1 MQQNL
6 IGNSEHPA
14 FEIKN
19 VSSELLI
26 FFEISF
32 MILED
37 EKTRGVKKTMD
48 ILLEDVLDAMEDPI
62 YILNKE
68 ADFIFANKALIELT
82 GYTRKEAL
90 TFNALELEE
99 KGTIDRSVTR
109 TVLRTKQKTTAC
121 QHVTKKNK
129 VVNKLMIT
137 QTPIFE
143 ADGEIKYL
151 IGVLKNVGEINEQYR
166 DAMLKNEVTVLHRK
180 EDDDKEMAFNNI
192 IAESSDMKKLL
203 ESVSKL
209 AAYDTSI
216 LISGDSGTGKEV
228 IANYIHNIS
237 PRSEKN
243 LVKINCAS
251 LPATLLEAELFG
263 YEKGS
268 FTGALE
274 TGKIGLI
281 ESAHN
286 GTLFLDEIDSLP
298 LLLQG
303 KLLRVLETKMI
314 KKIGSVKEIHSDF
327 RLITATNADLD
338 ELVKKKQFRQDLYFR
353 LNVVPIRIP
362 PLRERP
368 YDIIPLAIHFMKD
381 YCRKYNKNKY
391 FSKNV
396 FDIMLNYDWPG
407 NVRELKNFVER
418 MVVMSSTSVI
428 ELKDI
433 PKGILN
439 DFSLKENDFS
449 LPNRNIFHD
458 LMSETDYNSLFD
470 LENKSYKELMEQ
482 YEEELIKQ
490 AIKKY
495 KTTYKAAEIL
505 GVNQSTIARKT
516 KKYEIK

>member
-1 MQQNL
+1 
-6 IGNSEHPA
+6 
-14 FEIKN
+14 
-19 VSSELLI
+19 
-26 FFEISF
+26 
-32 MILED
+32 
-37 EKTRGVKKTMD
+37 MD
-48 ILLEDVLDAMEDPI
+48 ILLEDVLDSMDDPI
-62 YILNKE
+62 YILNKN
-68 ADFIFANKALIELT
+68 ADFIFVNKSLVEMSGYSKNELL
-82 GYTRKEAL
+82 A
-90 TFNALELEE
+90 FNALELEK
-99 KGTIDRSVTR
+99 KGTIDRSVTK
-109 TVLRTKQKTTAC
+109 TVLKTKQRIIAC
-121 QHVTKKNK
+121 QHITKKNK
-129 VVNKLMIT
+129 IVNKLMIT

-151 IGVLKNVGEINEQYR
+151 IGVLKNVSDINEHYR
-166 DAMLKNEVTVLHRK
+166 EAVIKNEVTVFQHK
-180 EDDDKEMAFNNI
+180 DEDTTELAFNNI
-192 IAESSDMKKLL
+192 IAESTDMKKLL

-209 AAYDTSI
+209 ASYDTSI
-216 LISGDSGTGKEV
+216 LILGESGTGKEV
-228 IANYIHNIS
+228 IANYIHNVS

-251 LPATLLEAELFG
+251 LPETLLEAELFG

-274 TGKIGLI
+274 TGKAGLV
-281 ESAHN
+281 ETAHN

-338 ELVKKKQFRQDLYFR
+338 ELVRKKQFRQDLFFR

-368 YDIIPLAIHFMKD
+368 YDIIPLAIHFLKD
-381 YCRKYNKNKY
+381 YCRKYNKTKY

-407 NVRELKNFVER
+407 NVRELKNFIER

-428 ELKDI
+428 ELQDI
-433 PKGILN
+433 PKGILT

-449 LPNRNIFHD
+449 LVNRNIFRD
-458 LMSETDYNSLFD
+458 LMSDKNYNSLFD
-470 LENKSYKELMEQ
+470 LEQKTYKELMEE
-482 YEEELIKQ
+482 YEEELIKL
-490 AIKKY
+490 AMKKY
-495 KTTYKAAEIL
+495 KTTYKAAEVL

-516 KKYEIK
+516 RKYFK

>member
-1 MQQNL
+1 
-6 IGNSEHPA
+6 
-14 FEIKN
+14 
-19 VSSELLI
+19 
-26 FFEISF
+26 
-32 MILED
+32 
-37 EKTRGVKKTMD
+37 MD
-48 ILLEDVLDAMEDPI
+48 ILLEDVLDSMDDPI
-62 YILNKE
+62 YILNKN
-68 ADFIFANKALIELT
+68 ADFIFVNKALVEMSGYSRNELL
-82 GYTRKEAL
+82 A
-90 TFNALELEE
+90 FNALELEK
-99 KGTIDRSVTR
+99 KGTIDRSVTK
-109 TVLRTKQKTTAC
+109 TVLQTKQKIIAC

-151 IGVLKNVGEINEQYR
+151 IGVLKNVSDINEHYR
-166 DAMLKNEVTVLHRK
+166 EAVIKNEVTVFHHK
-180 EDDDKEMAFNNI
+180 DEDTTELAFNNI
-192 IAESSDMKKLL
+192 IAESTAMKRLL

-209 AAYDTSI
+209 ASYDTSI
-216 LISGDSGTGKEV
+216 LILGESGTGKEV

-251 LPATLLEAELFG
+251 LPETLLEAELFG

-274 TGKIGLI
+274 TGKVGLV
-281 ESAHN
+281 ETAHN

-362 PLRERP
+362 SLRERP
-368 YDIIPLAIHFMKD
+368 YDIIPLAIHFLKD
-381 YCRKYNKNKY
+381 YCRKYNKTKY

-407 NVRELKNFVER
+407 NVRELKNFIER

-428 ELKDI
+428 ELQDI
-433 PKGILN
+433 PKGILT

-449 LPNRNIFHD
+449 LVNRNIFRD
-458 LMSETDYNSLFD
+458 LISDKNYNSLFD
-470 LENKSYKELMEQ
+470 LEHKTYKELMEE
-482 YEEELIKQ
+482 YEEELIKH
-490 AIKKY
+490 AMEKY
-495 KTTYKAAEIL
+495 KTTYKAAEVL

-516 KKYEIK
+516 RKYDFK

>member
-1 MQQNL
+1 
-6 IGNSEHPA
+6 
-14 FEIKN
+14 
-19 VSSELLI
+19 
-26 FFEISF
+26 
-32 MILED
+32 
-37 EKTRGVKKTMD
+37 MD
-48 ILLEDVLDAMEDPI
+48 ILLEDVLDSMDDPI
-62 YILNKE
+62 YILNKN
-68 ADFIFANKALIELT
+68 ADFIFVNKALVEMSGYSRNELL
-82 GYTRKEAL
+82 A
-90 TFNALELEE
+90 FNALELEK
-99 KGTIDRSVTR
+99 KGTIDRSVTK
-109 TVLRTKQKTTAC
+109 TVLKTKQKIIAC
-121 QHVTKKNK
+121 QHITKKNK

-151 IGVLKNVGEINEQYR
+151 IGVLKNVNDINEHYR
-166 DAMLKNEVTVLHRK
+166 EAVIKNEVTVFQHK
-180 EDDDKEMAFNNI
+180 DEDTTELAFNNI
-192 IAESSDMKKLL
+192 IAESTDMKKLL

-209 AAYDTSI
+209 ASYDTSI
-216 LISGDSGTGKEV
+216 LILGESGTGKEV
-228 IANYIHNIS
+228 IANYIHNVS

-251 LPATLLEAELFG
+251 LPETLLEAELFG
-263 YEKGS
+263 YERGS
-268 FTGALE
+268 FTGALD
-274 TGKIGLI
+274 TGKEGLV
-281 ESAHN
+281 ETAHN

-338 ELVKKKQFRQDLYFR
+338 ELVRKRQFRQDLYFR

-362 PLRERP
+362 SLRERP

-381 YCRKYNKNKY
+381 YCRKYNKTKY

-407 NVRELKNFVER
+407 NVRELKNFIER

-428 ELKDI
+428 ELQDI
-433 PKGILN
+433 PKGILT

-449 LPNRNIFHD
+449 LVNRNIFHD
-458 LMSETDYNSLFD
+458 LISDKNYNSMFD
-470 LENKSYKELMEQ
+470 LENKTYKELMEE
-482 YEEELIKQ
+482 YEEELIKH
-490 AIKKY
+490 AMKKY
-495 KTTYKAAEIL
+495 KTTYKAAEVL

-516 KKYEIK
+516 RKYDINNA

>member
-1 MQQNL
+1 
-6 IGNSEHPA
+6 
-14 FEIKN
+14 
-19 VSSELLI
+19 
-26 FFEISF
+26 
-32 MILED
+32 
-37 EKTRGVKKTMD
+37 MD
-48 ILLEDVLDAMEDPI
+48 ILLEDVLDSMDDPI
-62 YILNKE
+62 YILNKN
-68 ADFIFANKALIELT
+68 ADFIFVNKALVEMS
-82 GYTRKEAL
+82 GYSRKEL
-90 TFNALELEE
+90 LIFNALELEK
-99 KGTIDRSVTR
+99 KGTIDRSVTK
-109 TVLRTKQKTTAC
+109 TVLKTKQRIIAC
-121 QHVTKKNK
+121 QHITKKNK

-151 IGVLKNVGEINEQYR
+151 IGVLKNVSDINEHYR
-166 DAMLKNEVTVLHRK
+166 EAVINNKVTVFQHK
-180 EDDDKEMAFNNI
+180 DEDATELAFNNI
-192 IAESSDMKKLL
+192 IAESTDMKKIL

-209 AAYDTSI
+209 ASYDTSI
-216 LISGDSGTGKEV
+216 LILGESGTGKEV
-228 IANYIHNIS
+228 IANYIHNVS

-251 LPATLLEAELFG
+251 LPETLLEAELFG

-274 TGKIGLI
+274 TGKAGLV
-281 ESAHN
+281 ETAHN

-298 LLLQG
+298 LILQG

-314 KKIGSVKEIHSDF
+314 KKIGSVKEINSDF

-338 ELVKKKQFRQDLYFR
+338 ELVRKKQFRQDLFFR

-368 YDIIPLAIHFMKD
+368 YDIIPLAIHFLKD
-381 YCRKYNKNKY
+381 YCRKYNKTKY

-407 NVRELKNFVER
+407 NVRELKNFIER

-428 ELKDI
+428 ELQDI
-433 PKGILN
+433 PKGILT

-449 LPNRNIFHD
+449 LVNRNIFRD
-458 LMSETDYNSLFD
+458 LISDKNYNSLFD
-470 LENKSYKELMEQ
+470 LEHKTYKELMEE
-482 YEEELIKQ
+482 YEEELIKL
-490 AIKKY
+490 AMKKY

-516 KKYEIK
+516 RKYDFK

>member
-1 MQQNL
+1 
-6 IGNSEHPA
+6 
-14 FEIKN
+14 
-19 VSSELLI
+19 
-26 FFEISF
+26 
-32 MILED
+32 
-37 EKTRGVKKTMD
+37 MD
-48 ILLEDVLDAMEDPI
+48 ILLEDVLDSMDDPI
-62 YILNKE
+62 YILNKN
-68 ADFIFANKALIELT
+68 ADFIFVNKALVEMSGYSRNELL
-82 GYTRKEAL
+82 A
-90 TFNALELEE
+90 FNALELEK
-99 KGTIDRSVTR
+99 KGTIDRSVTK
-109 TVLRTKQKTTAC
+109 TVLKTKQKIIAC

-151 IGVLKNVGEINEQYR
+151 IGVLKNVSDINEHYR
-166 DAMLKNEVTVLHRK
+166 EAVIKNEVTVFQHK
-180 EDDDKEMAFNNI
+180 DEDTTELAFNNI
-192 IAESSDMKKLL
+192 IAESTDMKKLL

-209 AAYDTSI
+209 ASYDTSI
-216 LISGDSGTGKEV
+216 LILGESGTGKEV
-228 IANYIHNIS
+228 IANYIHNVS

-251 LPATLLEAELFG
+251 LPETLLEAELFG

-274 TGKIGLI
+274 TGKAGLV
-281 ESAHN
+281 ETAHN

-327 RLITATNADLD
+327 RLITATNSDLD
-338 ELVKKKQFRQDLYFR
+338 ELVRKKQFRQNLYFR

-362 PLRERP
+362 SLKERP
-368 YDIIPLAIHFMKD
+368 YDIIPLAIHFLKD
-381 YCRKYNKNKY
+381 YCRKYNKTKY

-396 FDIMLNYDWPG
+396 FDSMLNYDWPG
-407 NVRELKNFVER
+407 NVRELKNFIER

-428 ELKDI
+428 ELQDI

-439 DFSLKENDFS
+439 DFILKENDFS
-449 LPNRNIFHD
+449 LVNRNIFRD
-458 LMSETDYNSLFD
+458 LISDKNYNSLFD
-470 LENKSYKELMEQ
+470 LENKTYKELMEE
-482 YEEELIKQ
+482 YEEELIKI
-490 AIKKY
+490 AMKKY
-495 KTTYKAAEIL
+495 KTTYKAAEAL

-516 KKYEIK
+516 RKYDFK

>member
-1 MQQNL
+1 
-6 IGNSEHPA
+6 
-14 FEIKN
+14 
-19 VSSELLI
+19 
-26 FFEISF
+26 
-32 MILED
+32 
-37 EKTRGVKKTMD
+37 
-48 ILLEDVLDAMEDPI
+48 
-62 YILNKE
+62 
-68 ADFIFANKALIELT
+68 
-82 GYTRKEAL
+82 
-90 TFNALELEE
+90 
-99 KGTIDRSVTR
+99 
-109 TVLRTKQKTTAC
+109 
-121 QHVTKKNK
+121 
-129 VVNKLMIT
+129 
-137 QTPIFE
+137 
-143 ADGEIKYL
+143 
-151 IGVLKNVGEINEQYR
+151 
-166 DAMLKNEVTVLHRK
+166 
-180 EDDDKEMAFNNI
+180 MAFNNI

>member
-1 MQQNL
+1 
-6 IGNSEHPA
+6 
-14 FEIKN
+14 
-19 VSSELLI
+19 
-26 FFEISF
+26 
-32 MILED
+32 
-37 EKTRGVKKTMD
+37 
-48 ILLEDVLDAMEDPI
+48 
-62 YILNKE
+62 
-68 ADFIFANKALIELT
+68 
-82 GYTRKEAL
+82 
-90 TFNALELEE
+90 
-99 KGTIDRSVTR
+99 
-109 TVLRTKQKTTAC
+109 
-121 QHVTKKNK
+121 
-129 VVNKLMIT
+129 MIT

-151 IGVLKNVGEINEQYR
+151 IGVLKNVSDINEHYR
-166 DAMLKNEVTVLHRK
+166 EAVIKNEVTVFQHK
-180 EDDDKEMAFNNI
+180 DEDTTELAFNNI
-192 IAESSDMKKLL
+192 IAESTDMKKLL

-209 AAYDTSI
+209 ASYDTSI
-216 LISGDSGTGKEV
+216 LILGESGTGKEV
-228 IANYIHNIS
+228 IANYIHNVS

-251 LPATLLEAELFG
+251 LPETLLEAELFG

-274 TGKIGLI
+274 TGKAGLV
-281 ESAHN
+281 ETAHN

-338 ELVKKKQFRQDLYFR
+338 ELVKKRQFRQDLYFR
-353 LNVVPIRIP
+353 LNVVPIKIP
-362 PLRERP
+362 SLRERP
-368 YDIIPLAIHFMKD
+368 YDIIPLAIHFLKD
-381 YCRKYNKNKY
+381 YCRKYNKTKY

-407 NVRELKNFVER
+407 NVRELKNFIER

-428 ELKDI
+428 ELQDI
-433 PKGILN
+433 PKGILM

-449 LPNRNIFHD
+449 LVNRNIFHD
-458 LMSETDYNSLFD
+458 LITDKDYNSLFD
-470 LENKSYKELMEQ
+470 LEHKTYKELMEE
-482 YEEELIKQ
+482 YEEELIKH
-490 AIKKY
+490 AMKKY

-516 KKYEIK
+516 RKYDINNA

>member
-1 MQQNL
+1 
-6 IGNSEHPA
+6 
-14 FEIKN
+14 
-19 VSSELLI
+19 
-26 FFEISF
+26 
-32 MILED
+32 
-37 EKTRGVKKTMD
+37 MD
-48 ILLEDVLDAMEDPI
+48 ILLEDVLDSMDDPI
-62 YILNKE
+62 YILNRD
-68 ADFIFANKALIELT
+68 ADFIFVNKALVEMSGYSRNELL
-82 GYTRKEAL
+82 A
-90 TFNALELEE
+90 FNALELEK

-109 TVLRTKQKTTAC
+109 TVLKTKQKIIAC

-129 VVNKLMIT
+129 VVNKFMIT

-151 IGVLKNVGEINEQYR
+151 IGVLKNVSDINEHYR
-166 DAMLKNEVTVLHRK
+166 EAVIKNEVTVFQHK
-180 EDDDKEMAFNNI
+180 DEDTTELAFNNI
-192 IAESSDMKKLL
+192 IAESTDMKKLL

-209 AAYDTSI
+209 ASYDTSI
-216 LISGDSGTGKEV
+216 LILGESGTGKEV
-228 IANYIHNIS
+228 IANYIHNVS

-251 LPATLLEAELFG
+251 LPETLLEAELFG

-274 TGKIGLI
+274 TGKAGLV
-281 ESAHN
+281 ETAHN
-286 GTLFLDEIDSLP
+286 GTLFLEEIDSLP

-338 ELVKKKQFRQDLYFR
+338 ELVKKRQFRQDLYFR
-353 LNVVPIRIP
+353 LNVVPIKIP
-362 PLRERP
+362 SLRERP
-368 YDIIPLAIHFMKD
+368 YDIIPLAIHFLKD
-381 YCRKYNKNKY
+381 YCRKYNKTKY

-407 NVRELKNFVER
+407 NVRELKNFIER

-428 ELKDI
+428 ELQDI
-433 PKGILN
+433 PKGILM

-449 LPNRNIFHD
+449 LVNRNIFHD
-458 LMSETDYNSLFD
+458 LITDKDYNSLFD
-470 LENKSYKELMEQ
+470 LEHKTYKELMEE
-482 YEEELIKQ
+482 YEEELIKH
-490 AIKKY
+490 AMKKY

-516 KKYEIK
+516 RKYDINNA

>member
-1 MQQNL
+1 
-6 IGNSEHPA
+6 
-14 FEIKN
+14 
-19 VSSELLI
+19 
-26 FFEISF
+26 
-32 MILED
+32 
-37 EKTRGVKKTMD
+37 MD
-48 ILLEDVLDAMEDPI
+48 ILLEDVLDSMDDPI
-62 YILNKE
+62 YILNRD
-68 ADFIFANKALIELT
+68 ADFIFVNKALVEMSGYSRNELL
-82 GYTRKEAL
+82 A
-90 TFNALELEE
+90 FNALELEK

-109 TVLRTKQKTTAC
+109 TVLKTKQKIIAC

-129 VVNKLMIT
+129 VVNKFMIT

-151 IGVLKNVGEINEQYR
+151 IGVLKNVSDINEHYR
-166 DAMLKNEVTVLHRK
+166 EAVIKNEVTVFQHK
-180 EDDDKEMAFNNI
+180 DEDTTELAFNNI
-192 IAESSDMKKLL
+192 IAESTDMKKLL

-209 AAYDTSI
+209 ASYDTSI
-216 LISGDSGTGKEV
+216 LILGESGTGKEV
-228 IANYIHNIS
+228 IANYIHNVS

-251 LPATLLEAELFG
+251 LPETLLEAELFG

-274 TGKIGLI
+274 TGKAGLV
-281 ESAHN
+281 ETAHN

-338 ELVKKKQFRQDLYFR
+338 ELVKKRQFRQDLYFR
-353 LNVVPIRIP
+353 LNVVPIKIP
-362 PLRERP
+362 SLRERP
-368 YDIIPLAIHFMKD
+368 YDIIPLAIHFLKD
-381 YCRKYNKNKY
+381 YCRKYNKTKY

-407 NVRELKNFVER
+407 NVRELKNFIER

-428 ELKDI
+428 ELQDI
-433 PKGILN
+433 PKGILM

-449 LPNRNIFHD
+449 LVNRNIFHD
-458 LMSETDYNSLFD
+458 LITDKDYNSLFD
-470 LENKSYKELMEQ
+470 LEHKTYKELMEE
-482 YEEELIKQ
+482 YEEELIKH
-490 AIKKY
+490 AMKKY

-516 KKYEIK
+516 RKYDINNA